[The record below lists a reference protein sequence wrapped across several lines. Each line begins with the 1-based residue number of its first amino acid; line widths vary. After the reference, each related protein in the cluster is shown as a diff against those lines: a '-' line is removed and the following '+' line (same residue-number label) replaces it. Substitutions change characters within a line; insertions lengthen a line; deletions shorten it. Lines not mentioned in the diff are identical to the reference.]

1 MPELPEVETI
11 RRHLAPHVEGRTL
24 DAVEI
29 LDARWCRPL
38 APAEVE
44 AGLRGRGG
52 GRLPRRGKPRVG
64 ERGDELSLL
73 MPLLRRGP
81 LLLAPPQP
89 PRHARVRLRLG

>member
-29 LDARWCRPL
+29 RDARWCRPL

-44 AGLRGRGG
+44 AALRGRRVD
-52 GRLPRRGKPRVG
+52 RLSRRGKYLV
-64 ERGDELSLL
+64 
-73 MPLLRRGP
+73 
-81 LLLAPPQP
+81 
-89 PRHARVRLRLG
+89 